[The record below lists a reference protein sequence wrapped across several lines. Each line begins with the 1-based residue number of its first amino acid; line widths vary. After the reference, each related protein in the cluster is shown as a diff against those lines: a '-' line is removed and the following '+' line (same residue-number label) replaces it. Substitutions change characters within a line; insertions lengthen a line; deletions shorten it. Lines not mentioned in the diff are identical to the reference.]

1 MGPYRD
7 FSGGVLPGYGG
18 SKAALEHLT
27 SSAAY
32 ELARRNIAVNALSP
46 SEAMMTPGLSY
57 YRMDFDEVGSEADFA
72 EAVVRLAL
80 VDPDEVTGR
89 TIGHREVLDGTFAP
103 FGGVRL

>member
-1 MGPYRD
+1 
-7 FSGGVLPGYGG
+7 
-18 SKAALEHLT
+18 
-27 SSAAY
+27 
-32 ELARRNIAVNALSP
+32 
-46 SEAMMTPGLSY
+46 MTPGLSY

-103 FGGVRL
+103 FGGVRR